1 MKSINLSDEAHEI
14 ITGIAGY
21 LKISKRAAAEFMILN
36 FSPSTRKE
44 RQYQQATKKIAYQDF
59 INRNMDTDLPE
70 NLSTTVSDARL
81 KYWLKQAWS
90 NGYGAGWKDF
100 QTRKFCS
107 LGLEVPE

>member
-1 MKSINLSDEAHEI
+1 MKSINLSDEAHRI
-14 ITGIAGY
+14 IEEKAEY

-36 FSPSTRKE
+36 FSPSTQAE
-44 RQYQQATKKIAYQDF
+44 RSYQQKAKKMAYQDF
-59 INRNMDTDLPE
+59 VNRNMDTDLPK
-70 NLSTTVSDARL
+70 NLSTTMTDARL
-81 KYWLKQAWS
+81 KYWLKQAWV

>member
-44 RQYQQATKKIAYQDF
+44 RQYQQEAKKIAYRDF
-59 INRNMDTDLPE
+59 IIRNMTE
-70 NLSTTVSDARL
+70 TSNQ
-81 KYWLKQAWS
+81 YELKQAWS
-90 NGYGAGWKDF
+90 NGYSAGWKDF

-107 LGLEVPE
+107 LGLEVKE